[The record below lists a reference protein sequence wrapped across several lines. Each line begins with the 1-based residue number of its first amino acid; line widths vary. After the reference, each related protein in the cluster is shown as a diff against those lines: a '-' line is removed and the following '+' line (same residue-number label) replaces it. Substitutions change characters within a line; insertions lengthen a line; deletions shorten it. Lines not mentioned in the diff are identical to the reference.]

1 MRAWDKFLWLP
12 HPKEKKHGYVAL
24 QRQGSSAQQRPRVEG
39 LLGGEVR
46 KEGELKE
53 LKAVRLAKLYRE
65 QRGDMIPIIC
75 IVGRKNSGKTL
86 LIERLIPQLQAL
98 GYRIGTLKHHHHKTN
113 LDVEGKDSWR
123 HSQAGADA
131 VAILSPVQFVLF
143 RKVNTDVTPESLVP
157 LLGEVD
163 CVLLEGFKASP
174 YPKIEIH
181 RPALDSEPLCAQ
193 KDHLIALVSDQP
205 LERGVPCFTWQE
217 IPTLARFIQS
227 RFLAQQQA

>member
-1 MRAWDKFLWLP
+1 
-12 HPKEKKHGYVAL
+12 
-24 QRQGSSAQQRPRVEG
+24 
-39 LLGGEVR
+39 
-46 KEGELKE
+46 
-53 LKAVRLAKLYRE
+53 
-65 QRGDMIPIIC
+65 MIPIIC

-98 GYRIGTLKHHHHKTN
+98 GYRVGTLKHHHHQTN

-143 RKVNTDVTPESLVP
+143 RKVNEDMTPESLIP
-157 LLGEVD
+157 FLGEVD
-163 CVLLEGFKASP
+163 CVLLEGFKVSP
-174 YPKIEIH
+174 YPKIEIY
-181 RPALDSEPLCAQ
+181 RSAFAAEPLCAQ

-217 IPTLARFIQS
+217 IPTLAHFIQS
-227 RFLAQQQA
+227 RFLAPGPHGEEPRCRLDTLLA